1 MINAS
6 DILNAKV
13 LIVDDQ
19 QANVQLLEKMLRGAG
34 YVSIRST
41 MDPREVCELHFKNR
55 YDLILLDLQMPGMDG
70 FQVMEGL
77 NEIEPDGYL
86 PVIVITAQPAHKQ
99 RALESGAKDFVSKP
113 FDVLEVKTRIHN
125 MLEIR
130 LLYKERNRL
139 NQVLQEKNAELESAR
154 SAAEKANL
162 AKSDFLSI
170 VSHELRTPLTSIR
183 GALALIAGR
192 VVGEL
197 PAAAIPL
204 IDIAHKN
211 SERLILLVNDILDIE
226 KIEAGKMEFNII
238 PVKLMPLL
246 QQALDGNH
254 AYAEQYQVNY
264 ELESD
269 LASELPSELSGAM
282 VCVDSN
288 RMMQVFSNL
297 LSNAAKYS
305 PAGGKVL
312 ITVERIDHRIRVG
325 VKDNGPGIPD
335 KFKDRIFQKFAQ
347 ADSSDTRKKGGT
359 GLGLSIAK
367 AIIEKMGGSIWFDSQ
382 PNVQT
387 TFYVE
392 LPEWVENQ
400 PSEIVHSS
408 SV

>member
-1 MINAS
+1 MIDAS
-6 DILNAKV
+6 GILNAKV
-13 LIVDDQ
+13 LIVDDLE
-19 QANVQLLEKMLRGAG
+19 ANVRLLEKMLRDAG
-34 YVSIRST
+34 YGSVAST
-41 MDPREVCELHFKNR
+41 MDSREVCGLHLRNR

-77 NEIEPDGYL
+77 KEIEPDGYL

-99 RALESGAKDFVSKP
+99 RALEAGAKDFVSKP

-125 MLEIR
+125 MLEVR

-139 NQVLQEKNAELESAR
+139 NQVLQEKNVELERAR
-154 SAAEKANL
+154 SVAEKANL

-183 GALALIAGR
+183 GALALVAGE

-197 PAAAIPL
+197 PAAVKPL
-204 IDIAHKN
+204 VDIAHKN
-211 SERLILLVNDILDIE
+211 SERLILLVNDLLDME
-226 KIEAGKMEFNII
+226 KIEAGKMEFNAS

-246 QQALDGNH
+246 KQALVGNH
-254 AYAEQYQVNY
+254 AYAEQYQVSY
-264 ELESD
+264 ELES
-269 LASELPSELSGAM
+269 ELPEAM
-282 VCVDSN
+282 VSVDSN

-312 ITVERIDHRIRVG
+312 VAVERIGRRIRVA
-325 VKDNGPGIPD
+325 VKDSGPGIPD
-335 KFKDRIFQKFAQ
+335 EFKDRIFQKFAQ
-347 ADSSDTRKKGGT
+347 ADSSDARKKGGT

-367 AIIEKMGGSIWFDSQ
+367 AIIEQMGGSIGFDSQ

-392 LPEWVENQ
+392 LPEWFERTL
-400 PSEIVHSS
+400 PETGHSS
-408 SV
+408 NV